1 MNGLNI
7 DGTVASSTS
16 GAGKAA
22 ASTFSPPFLQHN
34 VRQRVRG
41 HTCGL

>member
-22 ASTFSPPFLQHN
+22 ASTFSPFLQHN